1 MKQHYMDTIFRNL
14 EKSKTSKPYV
24 LVLKRIDKIDLLKV
38 KKALLYQSLVFTIHG
53 KILTKI
59 LVKI

>member
-24 LVLKRIDKIDLLKV
+24 LVLKRIDKIDLLRGEKSI
-38 KKALLYQSLVFTIHG
+38 ALSKFSVYYT
-53 KILTKI
+53 
-59 LVKI
+59 